1 MNMLNRKLT
10 IGYSLVAGTSDTM
23 TGLGLILLPLN
34 TLALMGV
41 DPNLHEISL
50 IRFIGAFVLA
60 TGSLYLA
67 GILRLKRLRTWT
79 DLRTIWFCTAWIR
92 TFVAIV
98 TLGMIFKSE
107 LSASW
112 LPVPLTDGLLATF
125 QAFWLA
131 SRRFPMNES

>member
-1 MNMLNRKLT
+1 MKMLYKKTT
-10 IGYSLVAGTSDTM
+10 IAYSLVAGTLDTL
-23 TGLGLILLPLN
+23 TGLGLVLSPLT

-41 DPNLHEISL
+41 NPDLHELAL

-67 GILRLKRLRTWT
+67 GVLRLKRQCMWT

-98 TLGMIFKSE
+98 CLSMIFTSQ
-107 LSASW
+107 LSATW
-112 LPVPLTDGLLATF
+112 FPVPLTDGMLAAF

-131 SRRFPMNES
+131 TNRFPMNES